1 MAEEYVEIG
10 YMVEGLNIGGQKSPD
25 PVEPV
30 REFGR
35 SWGLVLFL
43 GIVTL
48 AVGVVV
54 TFRPS
59 DSVHVMAI
67 IFGIW
72 LLVFGVIRIIMA
84 IAERGEAGGTRLGL
98 AFGGLLAVLVGLL
111 VLHHSFETV
120 AILGFI
126 IGVFWVVGGLS
137 ELFAGF
143 SREAEGR
150 RAGLIILGLIG
161 TVVGILC
168 LVYPGLSLSILA
180 VILGV
185 GLIVYGIVEIAL
197 AFQIR
202 RLTKV

>member
-1 MAEEYVEIG
+1 MEID
-10 YMVEGLNIGGQKSPD
+10 YIVEGGELGDRRSSD

-48 AVGVVV
+48 AVGVVI

-59 DSVHVMAI
+59 NSVHVMAI

-72 LLVFGVIRIIMA
+72 LLVLGVVRIIMA
-84 IAERGEAGGTRLGL
+84 IAERGEGGGTRLGM
-98 AFGGLLAVLVGLL
+98 AFGGLLAMLIGLL

-143 SREAEGR
+143 SREAEGPTCGAHHSRADRDCR
-150 RAGLIILGLIG
+150 RHHVLGLPRIVPVDPRSHPRIGPHRLWHRRDRTGLPDPSPDQGLI
-161 TVVGILC
+161 
-168 LVYPGLSLSILA
+168 
-180 VILGV
+180 
-185 GLIVYGIVEIAL
+185 EH
-197 AFQIR
+197 
-202 RLTKV
+202 

>member
-10 YMVEGLNIGGQKSPD
+10 YVVEGVDLAGQRSSD

-30 REFGR
+30 RRLGR
-35 SWGLVLFL
+35 SWGLVLFF

-48 AVGVVV
+48 AVGIVI
-54 TFRPS
+54 TFRPGK
-59 DSVHVMAI
+59 SVHVMAI
-67 IFGIW
+67 LFGIW
-72 LLVFGVIRIIMA
+72 LLVCGVIRIVMA
-84 IAERGEAGGTRLGL
+84 IAERGDSGGTRLGM
-98 AFGGLLAVLVGLL
+98 AFAGLLAALVGLL

-143 SREAEGR
+143 SREVEGR
-150 RAGLIILGLIG
+150 RAGLIVLGLVG

-185 GLIVYGIVEIAL
+185 GLIAYGIVEIAL

-202 RLTKV
+202 RLAGD

>member
-10 YMVEGLNIGGQKSPD
+10 YVVEGVDVAGQGSPD

-30 REFGR
+30 RRFGR
-35 SWGLVLFL
+35 SWGLVLFF

-48 AVGVVV
+48 AIGIVI
-54 TFRPS
+54 TFRPGN
-59 DSVHVMAI
+59 SVHVMAI
-67 IFGIW
+67 LFGIW
-72 LLVFGVIRIIMA
+72 LLVCGVIRIVMA
-84 IAERGEAGGTRLGL
+84 IAERSDSGGTRLGM
-98 AFGGLLAVLVGLL
+98 AFAGLLAALVGLL

-143 SREAEGR
+143 SREAQGR
-150 RAGLIILGLIG
+150 RAGLIVLGLVG

-185 GLIVYGIVEIAL
+185 GLISYGIVEIAL

-202 RLTKV
+202 RLAGG

>member
-1 MAEEYVEIG
+1 MPEEYVEVG
-10 YMVEGLNIGGQKSPD
+10 YIVDGVVAGGQGSSD

-30 REFGR
+30 RRFGR
-35 SWGLVLFL
+35 SWGLVLIF
-43 GIVTL
+43 GIITL
-48 AVGVVV
+48 AVGIVI
-54 TFRPS
+54 TFRPGK
-59 DSVHVMAI
+59 SVHVMAVV
-67 IFGIW
+67 FGIW
-72 LLVFGVIRIIMA
+72 LLVLGVFRIILA
-84 IAERGEAGGTRLGL
+84 IAERGGSGGTRFGM
-98 AFGGLLAVLVGLL
+98 AFGGLLAALVGLL
-111 VLHHSFETV
+111 VLHHTFETV

-126 IGVFWVVGGLS
+126 IGVFWVIGGLS

-150 RAGLIILGLIG
+150 RVGLIALGLVG

-185 GLIVYGIVEIAL
+185 GLIVYAIVEIAL

-202 RLTKV
+202 RLP

>member
-10 YMVEGLNIGGQKSPD
+10 YVVEGVDIGDRGSTD

-48 AVGVVV
+48 AVGVVI

-59 DSVHVMAI
+59 NSVHVMAV

-72 LLVFGVIRIIMA
+72 LLVIGVIRIIMA
-84 IAERGEAGGTRLGL
+84 IAERGEAGGTRLGM
-98 AFGGLLAVLVGLL
+98 AFAGLLAVLVGLL

-120 AILGFI
+120 AVLGFI
-126 IGVFWVVGGLS
+126 IGIFWVVGGLS
-137 ELFAGF
+137 ELFAGL

-161 TVVGILC
+161 TVVGVLC

-180 VILGV
+180 VILGL
-185 GLIVYGIVEIAL
+185 GLIVYGVAEIAL

-202 RLTKV
+202 RLTKA

>member
-1 MAEEYVEIG
+1 MAGEYVEIG
-10 YMVEGLNIGGQKSPD
+10 YVVEGVDLEDQRSPD

-48 AVGVVV
+48 AVGVVI

-59 DSVHVMAI
+59 NSVHVMAV

-72 LLVFGVIRIIMA
+72 LLVLGVIRIIMA
-84 IAERGEAGGTRLGL
+84 IAEGTEGGGTRLGM

-120 AILGFI
+120 AVLGFI
-126 IGVFWVVGGLS
+126 IGIFWVVGGLS
-137 ELFAGF
+137 ELFAGC

-168 LVYPGLSLSILA
+168 LIYPGLSLSILA
-180 VILGV
+180 VILGL
-185 GLIVYGIVEIAL
+185 GLVAYGIAEILL

>member
-1 MAEEYVEIG
+1 MAEEYVEID
-10 YMVEGLNIGGQKSPD
+10 YIVEAGELRDHRSPD

-48 AVGVVV
+48 AVGVVI

-59 DSVHVMAI
+59 NSVHVMAI

-72 LLVFGVIRIIMA
+72 LLVLGVIRIIMA
-84 IAERGEAGGTRLGL
+84 IAERGEGGGTRLGM
-98 AFGGLLAVLVGLL
+98 AFGGLLAVLIGLL

-180 VILGV
+180 VILGL
-185 GLIVYGIVEIAL
+185 GLIVYGIAEIAL

-202 RLTKV
+202 RLTKA